1 MTEMLASGP
10 TRVIRGKK
18 EVNGIGSLRNEVR
31 RENSK
36 VSPTGRNGKNIGQQ
50 TH

>member
-1 MTEMLASGP
+1 MLVSGP

-36 VSPTGRNGKNIGQQ
+36 VSLASRNGKNVGQQ
-50 TH
+50 AH